1 MDYVQIITNE
11 WIDIIYLDNKT
22 NKAIRKN
29 LNFGGSYYFENNQD
43 ILYIIWDIWGK
54 ETFFKKGDIY
64 YNISSNI
71 FEIELENN
79 KDTNDEN
86 YAKDTND
93 TKNAKIYIFNY
104 DDNSVYLK
112 NKESSE
118 ENIIGFYKFS
128 DNILTVIWNNKPNK
142 KYEQIDVE
150 KSKKYEQ
157 IDVEK
162 SKKYE
167 QIDVEKSKKYRK
179 IEIKKNTKKDIK
191 ILVIVFPQFHEIPEN
206 NEFWGH
212 GFTEWT
218 LLKNIP
224 RIVNGEIIKQPHED
238 IGYFN
243 LNDINH
249 RSYMTTLAN
258 RFNIYGFCYYHY
270 WFKNKKVMYEPLE
283 KMLIDG
289 HPNKP
294 FLFCWANE
302 QWTRRWDGG
311 NEEVLLE
318 QSYSDNEGNINHF
331 LYLLEFFKHHNYI
344 KVMNKPIF
352 IFYRIEEKDIEQ
364 INTII
369 KLWNNM
375 ALENGFDGIYFMRF
389 LGPFNNNIVINDIK
403 GYVEFEPGYCTQKN
417 YNEICV
423 EDNNQN
429 KIFDQYNGQYNEETY
444 LMKNSD
450 IKSLVEKKIYNS
462 GLEHYNSIS
471 EKERTIRTSQ
481 FFTYDGLKLYEKI
494 LELPRIYKEQHRGL
508 SLQWNNTP
516 RRNYTNKEYNKYPH
530 YYKNINPQLFG
541 NTLKQLMDKINSDS
555 NEIGHDFL
563 FLSAWNEWN
572 EQAILEPNNEDGY
585 DYLHNLKKNYL
596 EFYEAYPT
604 KNILVFGHKGGGTE
618 KYMDDIKNKFLEY
631 KFIDFDTYNEEINYD
646 IYYNGNNQYIDR
658 IHINSI
664 LYNNLKTNYVAFFTK
679 YFKNIEKYL
688 TIHDYQWYYPD
699 NPNILKD
706 DFNNDLPPTITNINN
721 FYKLIKLCTK
731 IIFPSQSIYKNYSK
745 YINLSYYNDK
755 ICVVNHM
762 DKIINHNFLVCPP
775 ILNNNNKIKIAF
787 IGNFLKYKGT
797 DVLNYLSN
805 NFQIYRK
812 YKEYFSGFSE
822 GCMSDEGTYYSEF
835 DKILYNIEYHIYGL
849 VIDKNIIKK
858 NKYKYIFHDIYKDN
872 EIIDL
877 IHQEGIH
884 GILHLSIFEE
894 TYCYSLT
901 NSINSGLP
909 IFYLNYGAFPER
921 LNKYNFKNKYFASD
935 KNDIFENYI
944 KFLDFIVNHQGEKQE
959 FYKLN
964 QNIQYNKWYLENY

>member
-1 MDYVQIITNE
+1 MDSVQIITNE

-22 NKAIRKN
+22 KKAIRKN
-29 LNFGGSYYFENNQD
+29 LNFGGSYYFENNQS
-43 ILYIIWDIWGK
+43 ILHIVWNIWGK
-54 ETFFKKGDIY
+54 ETFYKKKDIY
-64 YNISSNI
+64 YNILSNI
-71 FEIELENN
+71 FEIELQNN
-79 KDTNDEN
+79 KGAKETNN
-86 YAKDTND
+86 KNNTKDT
-93 TKNAKIYIFNY
+93 KVYIFNTE
-104 DDNSVYLK
+104 DNSVYLK
-112 NKESSE
+112 NE
-118 ENIIGFYKFS
+118 ENQKGIYKFN
-128 DNILTVIWNNKPNK
+128 DNILTIIWDNENEEN
-142 KYEQIDVE
+142 YEQIDIK
-150 KSKKYEQ
+150 KSKKY
-157 IDVEK
+157 K
-162 SKKYE
+162 
-167 QIDVEKSKKYRK
+167 K
-179 IEIKKNTKKDIK
+179 IETPNPKKDIK
-191 ILVIVFPQFHEIPEN
+191 ILAIVFPQFHEIPEN

-224 RIVNGEIIKQPHED
+224 RIVSGEIIKQPHED

-249 RSYMTTLAN
+249 RTYMTTLAN

-289 HPNKP
+289 QPNKP

-331 LYLLEFFKHHNYI
+331 LYLLPFFKHDNYI
-344 KVMNKPIF
+344 KITNKPIF

-369 KLWNNM
+369 ELWNKM
-375 ALENGFDGIYFMRF
+375 ALKNGFNGIHFIRF

-403 GYVEFEPGYCTQKN
+403 GYVEFAPGYCTQKN
-417 YNEICV
+417 YNDICI
-423 EDNNQN
+423 EDEN
-429 KIFDQYNGQYNEETY
+429 KIFEQYDGHYNEETY
-444 LMKNSD
+444 LTKNSD
-450 IKSLVEKKIYNS
+450 IKTLVEKKIFNS

-471 EKERTIRTSQ
+471 EKERKIRTSQ

-541 NTLKQLMDKINSDS
+541 NTLKKLMEKINSDS
-555 NEIGHDFL
+555 NEVGHDFL

-596 EFYEAYPT
+596 EFYSNEKSMYNT

-631 KFIDFDTYNEEINYD
+631 KFIDFDIYKEELNYD
-646 IYYNGNNQYIDR
+646 IYYNNYNIDR

-664 LYNNLKTNYVAFFTK
+664 LYNNLKTNYITLFSK

-706 DFNNDLPPTITNINN
+706 DFNDSTPTITNINN

-775 ILNNNNKIKIAF
+775 ILNNMNKIKIAF
-787 IGNFLKYKGT
+787 LGNFLKYKGT
-797 DVLNYLSN
+797 DILDYISN
-805 NFQIYRK
+805 HFQIYESHK
-812 YKEYFSGFSE
+812 
-822 GCMSDEGTYYSEF
+822 T
-835 DKILYNIEYHIYGL
+835 IYNIEYHVYGL
-849 VIDKNIIKK
+849 VIDNNILKK

-909 IFYLNYGAFPER
+909 IFYLNYGAFSER
-921 LNKYNFKNKYFASD
+921 LCNNNFKNKYFASE
-935 KNDIFENYI
+935 KNNIFENYT

>member
-1 MDYVQIITNE
+1 MDSIQIITNE
-11 WIDIIYLDNKT
+11 WIDIIYLDNQT

-29 LNFGGSYYFENNQD
+29 LNFGGSYYFDDNHE
-43 ILYIIWDIWGK
+43 ILHIIWDIWGK
-54 ETFFKKGDIY
+54 ETFYKKNTIY

-71 FEIELENN
+71 FEIELQNN
-79 KDTNDEN
+79 KG
-86 YAKDTND
+86 AKDTNNTKD
-93 TKNAKIYIFNY
+93 TKVYIFNY
-104 DDNSVYLK
+104 EDNSFYIK
-112 NKESSE
+112 NEECNE
-118 ENIIGFYKFS
+118 ENQKNFYKFN
-128 DNILTVIWNNKPNK
+128 DNILTIILGNENEEN
-142 KYEQIDVE
+142 YEQIDVK
-150 KSKKYEQ
+150 KSKKY
-157 IDVEK
+157 K
-162 SKKYE
+162 
-167 QIDVEKSKKYRK
+167 K
-179 IEIKKNTKKDIK
+179 IETPNQKKDIK
-191 ILVIVFPQFHEIPEN
+191 ILAIVFPQFHEIPEN

-224 RIVNGEIIKQPHED
+224 RLVNGEIIKQPHED

-249 RSYMTTLAN
+249 RTYMTTLAN

-289 HPNKP
+289 QPNKP

-331 LYLLEFFKHHNYI
+331 LYLLEFFKHDNYI
-344 KVMNKPIF
+344 KITNKPVF

-364 INTII
+364 INSII
-369 KLWNNM
+369 ELWNKM
-375 ALENGFDGIYFMRF
+375 ALENGFNGIHFMRF

-403 GYVEFEPGYCTQKN
+403 GYVEFAPGYCTQKN
-417 YNEICV
+417 YNDICI
-423 EDNNQN
+423 EDEN
-429 KIFDQYNGQYNEETY
+429 KIFDQYDGHYNEETY

-450 IKSLVEKKIYNS
+450 IKTLVEKKIYNS

-471 EKERTIRTSQ
+471 EKERKVRTSQ

-530 YYKNINPQLFG
+530 YYKNVNPQIFG
-541 NTLKQLMDKINSDS
+541 NTLKKLMEKINSDS
-555 NEIGHDFL
+555 NEVGHDFL

-596 EFYEAYPT
+596 EFYSNEKSMYLT

-631 KFIDFDTYNEEINYD
+631 KFINFDTYKEEINYD
-646 IYYNGNNQYIDR
+646 ICYNNYNIDR

-664 LYNNLKTNYVAFFTK
+664 LYNNLKTNYIALFSK

-706 DFNNDLPPTITNINN
+706 DFNDSTPTITNINN

-755 ICVVNHM
+755 ICIVNHM
-762 DKIINHNFLVCPP
+762 DKIINHNFLVCMP
-775 ILNNNNKIKIAF
+775 ILNNINKIKIAF
-787 IGNFLKYKGT
+787 LGNFLKYKGT
-797 DVLNYLSN
+797 DILDYISNY
-805 NFQIYRK
+805 FQIYK
-812 YKEYFSGFSE
+812 
-822 GCMSDEGTYYSEF
+822 F
-835 DKILYNIEYHIYGL
+835 DKIIYNIEYHVYGL
-849 VIDKNIIKK
+849 VIDNNILKK

-877 IHQEGIH
+877 IHKQEIH

-909 IFYLNYGAFPER
+909 IFYLNYGAFSER
-921 LNKYNFKNKYFASD
+921 LNNYNFKNKYFASE
-935 KNDIFENYI
+935 KNNIFENYT
-944 KFLDFIVNHQGEKQE
+944 KFLDFIVNHQGEKKE